1 MKKLS
6 LFCCSILALLSCKPQ
21 SDLRIVEIS
30 TEFGNIQIQLY
41 NETPIHR
48 DNFVKLVQDSA
59 FDGILFHRVIQNF
72 MIQGGDPDSKNAEP
86 GQMLGESSIGED
98 LPAEIQP
105 ALFHKRGVI
114 AAARNS
120 DFVNP
125 ERKSSASQFY
135 LAQGIIYP
143 TVDSLNKRIE
153 IVNAGRKRSITQKF
167 QRPYNDSLKALQ
179 SAGNTDLHA
188 QLMLDIT
195 RRADSL
201 YAIEQLLLSPAQV
214 EAYTTLG
221 GIPHLDGYYTVFG
234 EIISGYEVV
243 EKIAAL
249 ETDENDRPLQDIPMK
264 IRLIQ

>member
-1 MKKLS
+1 MKKLTF
-6 LFCCSILALLSCKPQ
+6 LCCCALILLSSKPQ
-21 SDLRIVEIS
+21 PLVRIVEIS

-48 DNFVKLVQDSA
+48 DNFIKLVQDSA
-59 FDGILFHRVIQNF
+59 FDGILFHRVIQGF
-72 MIQGGDPDSKNAEP
+72 MIQGGDPDSKNAIP
-86 GQMLGESSIGED
+86 GQQLGENSIGED
-98 LPAEIQP
+98 LPAEIVP
-105 ALFHKRGVI
+105 SLFHKRGVI
-114 AAARNS
+114 AAAREG
-120 DFVNP
+120 DVVNP

-153 IVNAGRKRSITQKF
+153 IVNTGRKRSITQRL

-179 SAGNTDLHA
+179 TAGNTDLHA
-188 QLMLDIT
+188 RLMLDIT

-234 EIISGYEVV
+234 EIISGFEVV
-243 EKIAAL
+243 EKIAAV
-249 ETDENDRPLQDIPMK
+249 ETGQYDRPVQDVRMS
-264 IRLIQ
+264 IRIIK

>member
-6 LFCCSILALLSCKPQ
+6 FLCCCALVLLSCKPQ
-21 SDLRIVEIS
+21 SDVRIVEIS

-98 LPAEIQP
+98 LPAEILP
-105 ALFHKRGVI
+105 SLYHKRGVI
-114 AAARNS
+114 AAAREG
-120 DFVNP
+120 DVVNP

-153 IVNAGRKRSITQKF
+153 IVNTGRKRSITQRF
-167 QRPYNDSLKALQ
+167 QRPYNDSLQALQ

-201 YAIEQLLLSPAQV
+201 YAIEQLVLSPAQV

-249 ETDENDRPLQDIPMK
+249 ETDKNNRPLQDIRMK